1 MDFAKFYIL
10 KADVKENLSTENEH
24 IFDGTMSDEEGLQ
37 LEEIKVTINIYNC
50 RPRLMNE
57 LIKKCHHQTMIV
69 LHPHITLSIIID
81 QKRLR
86 RGILW

>member
-37 LEEIKVTINIYNC
+37 LEEIKVIITIYNC
-50 RPRLMNE
+50 RLRRMNE
-57 LIKKCHHQTMIV
+57 LRMIFLHQTIII
-69 LHPHITLSIIID
+69 LHPHIILSIIID

-86 RGILW
+86 REVLW